1 MSNFIQSLFKKISN
15 QLNAYKNINLL
26 KKKKIKFIFY
36 SEGKSYQKYAYLLI
50 KKMSE
55 KYPDEIYY
63 VSSSVD
69 DRIEDL
75 KLNNFYIGKN
85 LLLQYFFLTI
95 RAENFFLTST
105 DLNNNILKKTK
116 NVKNYIYYFHS
127 PVSTTKVY
135 TSGAFDHYDTIL
147 CIGNYQIQEIQH
159 RETIKNL
166 PKKRLIKNGY
176 FYFDYL
182 SKKININKNNNSI
195 LIAPSWN
202 YNEKYFINESFL
214 SIIDILL
221 KEDLNVIFR
230 PHPEHFKRSMHIL
243 EKIKKNVTNKS
254 FKYDV
259 SPENLDSMENAKCLI
274 TDNSGI
280 AVEYTLMFKRPVL
293 YLDDKEKLHNSEV
306 SDYSDFINL
315 EDDIKKKFGVK
326 FNNTNFETIDRLIDK
341 SVIDFKNRKLEI
353 DEYANKS
360 FYNYD
365 NTVHFFMN
373 NKEILK

>member
-1 MSNFIQSLFKKISN
+1 
-15 QLNAYKNINLL
+15 
-26 KKKKIKFIFY
+26 
-36 SEGKSYQKYAYLLI
+36 
-50 KKMSE
+50 
-55 KYPDEIYY
+55 
-63 VSSSVD
+63 
-69 DRIEDL
+69 
-75 KLNNFYIGKN
+75 
-85 LLLQYFFLTI
+85 
-95 RAENFFLTST
+95 
-105 DLNNNILKKTK
+105 
-116 NVKNYIYYFHS
+116 
-127 PVSTTKVY
+127 
-135 TSGAFDHYDTIL
+135 
-147 CIGNYQIQEIQH
+147 
-159 RETIKNL
+159 
-166 PKKRLIKNGY
+166 
-176 FYFDYL
+176 
-182 SKKININKNNNSI
+182 
-195 LIAPSWN
+195 
-202 YNEKYFINESFL
+202 
-214 SIIDILL
+214 
-221 KEDLNVIFR
+221 
-230 PHPEHFKRSMHIL
+230 MHIL